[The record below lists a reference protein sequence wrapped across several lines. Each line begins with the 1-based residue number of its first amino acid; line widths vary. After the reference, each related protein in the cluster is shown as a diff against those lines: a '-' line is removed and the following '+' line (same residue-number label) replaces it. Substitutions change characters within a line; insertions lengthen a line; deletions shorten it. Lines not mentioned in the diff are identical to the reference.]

1 MQGVLLEGIYIIAGL
16 IALTTGYYALIDEE
30 HNARIET
37 AIFWGLLGIVFVFG
51 KYLPPMVVGGILI
64 IMGILSAIKK
74 VIPGSLKRYSEDHR
88 MKQAKLLENKLFLPA
103 LAIGITAFA
112 VAQFIPSLGGLV
124 GLGFGAL
131 IATIMALIITKD
143 EPRKFGTHGSRLLQQ
158 IGPVAI
164 LPQLLTALGALF
176 NKAGLGEYISQVIGG
191 FITEG
196 NLLVGII
203 AYCLGMAIF
212 TMIMGNAFAAF
223 AVITAGIGIPFVYSF
238 GGNPAMIGIMA
249 LTAGYCGTLM
259 TPMAA
264 NFNVVPAAILETKN
278 KYRVIISQ
286 LPMALVLLVTHI
298 FLMYFL
304 AF

>member
-1 MQGVLLEGIYIIAGL
+1 MKNILLEIIYILAGL
-16 IALTTGYYALIDEE
+16 ISFVAGYYALVDDE
-30 HNARIET
+30 HKARIET
-37 AIFWGLLGIVFVFG
+37 ATFWGVLGIIFIVG
-51 KYLPPMVVGGILI
+51 KYIPSEVVGALLIL
-64 IMGILSAIKK
+64 MGILSAMKK
-74 VIPGSLKRYSEDHR
+74 VIPGSMKKYSKKHR
-88 MKQAKLLENKLFLPA
+88 MKQAKLLKNKLFIPA

-124 GLGFGAL
+124 GLGFGAFL
-131 IATIMALIITKD
+131 ATILALFITKD
-143 EPRKFGTHGSRLLQQ
+143 EPKKFGTHGSRLLQQ

-191 FITEG
+191 VIVEG
-196 NLLVGII
+196 NLLIGII

-264 NFNVVPAAILETKN
+264 NFNIVPAAILETKN

-286 LPMALVLLVTHI
+286 LPLAITLLVTHI